1 MKLIAH
7 RGNIDGP
14 NPETENTPEQIV
26 KCIDQGYD
34 VEVDIRIDIKTNTLW
49 LGHDTPDHMITW
61 WWLAGKS
68 KNLWIHCKD
77 IQTLHE
83 FSANTSGYNYFW
95 HQNDDY
101 TLTSKNYIWSYPG
114 KSYTK
119 NAIIVMPEWNTP
131 NWDTL
136 KVTNCHG
143 ICSDYVGKLK

>member
-1 MKLIAH
+1 
-7 RGNIDGP
+7 
-14 NPETENTPEQIV
+14 
-26 KCIDQGYD
+26 
-34 VEVDIRIDIKTNTLW
+34 
-49 LGHDTPDHMITW
+49 MITW
-61 WWLAGKS
+61 WWLDGRSLNIFGFIVKTFRHS
-68 KNLWIHCKD
+68 
-77 IQTLHE
+77 HE

-143 ICSDYVGKLK
+143 VCSDYVGKLK